1 MKNTLASTHE
11 PRVPG
16 YCPRVNDFNDDGVQD
31 DQVIGASL
39 HAELLEH
46 GVTLATAESITGG
59 ALADLVSAS
68 PGASETYLGGVVT
81 YATEAKTGVL
91 GVSSE
96 TVDEHG
102 VVSAECA
109 AEMAK
114 GARTLLGT
122 DWGVSTTGVA
132 GPTEQ
137 EGKPVGLV
145 YVGVAGPDGA
155 RSEELHLDGDR
166 AEIRRQA
173 CLMAAH
179 LVMQRL
185 VDGKG

>member
-1 MKNTLASTHE
+1 M
-11 PRVPG
+11 
-16 YCPRVNDFNDDGVQD
+16 NDSNDDGVQD
-31 DQVIGASL
+31 DQVIGAAL
-39 HAELLEH
+39 HAELLER
-46 GVTLATAESITGG
+46 GTTLGTAESITGG

-68 PGASETYLGGVVT
+68 PGASETYLGGVVC
-81 YATEAKTGVL
+81 YATEAKIEVL
-91 GVSSE
+91 GVSPA

-109 AEMAK
+109 AEMAQ

-122 DWGVSTTGVA
+122 DWAVSTTGVA

-155 RSEELHLDGDR
+155 LSSELHLDGDR

-173 CLMAAH
+173 CLSAAH
-179 LVMQRL
+179 LVMERL
-185 VDGKG
+185 VDGGR